1 MRQTL
6 AYVTFSTLKSCYD
19 KKIVKFFLTI
29 SKKNKSPA
37 FENIFQICFTQP
49 KQMGFDEYVYQVSCQ
64 LNKNCCFE
72 RVFKSMA
79 FLLL

>member
-1 MRQTL
+1 MTQNSE
-6 AYVTFSTLKSCYD
+6 V
-19 KKIVKFFLTI
+19 FLTI

-79 FLLL
+79 FLLLQYDFVRIFVAVPTLNG